1 MLRIGAGRVGNRA
14 CAVVGCEA
22 LRDANPKANGAMA
35 SEEKPTRTDHEA
47 EAKAGIV
54 ESAPPDASWLPR
66 HKVELPD
73 PIEGYLRRPEVDG
86 RCELTGHRVTV
97 LHAPG
102 GFGKTAL
109 LARRCRAL
117 RERGLAVAWLSVD
130 EEDGPESVARLL
142 ALAFERTGVATF
154 DPAGER
160 RGPRPP
166 GRGNPEAASRAEYRI
181 GLLIRALERH
191 GEPCVLALDEVER
204 LRSPEAVRLINAL
217 VLRAPPHLHVGMAFR
232 ERPPGLAIDM
242 YAIEG
247 RGVTVTVEHLRFSKS
262 DISRFFGGSLSRR
275 KLAVVV
281 HDTAGW
287 PLALRI
293 HHDAT
298 EAGAPH
304 AAGGEGAL
312 AGWIETRL
320 WRGFSAEDR
329 DFVLDIAL
337 FDRLE
342 TNLID
347 EVTDTRNTGRRIASM
362 GALAGLLS
370 TTGRGSTMRL
380 HPLIRR
386 HCEQRRFEEAPERF
400 RDIHRGIAVALAR
413 RGRSIEALRHAAEAA
428 DTALLGSIA
437 ERAGGVRLWFEHG
450 FEALCAL
457 DGVITEAVVSDHP
470 RLALVRCGVHAA
482 SGDIEGANRLYR
494 ATAAQTAGFTRD
506 REGGDDRA
514 LRTDHLFIQGLLY
527 TLGCIRYDDALME
540 GAVAVEALAGAPDTD
555 PLLRGMFSLGMCLA
569 HNQMTEFNA
578 AVEWAGRARASLGR
592 ASPYLAHVDLQAG
605 SVAMARGHVRQ
616 ARRCYDRAL
625 QLARSSHLRD
635 AGAVM
640 LADVLAAE
648 LDFERTA
655 GAPRSNGPRVSP
667 RLLGQCGAWLDIYA
681 AGIGVGAETALL
693 RAGPEAA
700 LALVEDARDYA
711 RSTERPQLAR
721 FLSALRVS
729 VLLDGGQVDE
739 AARTWRFDGLPERR
753 AEYLVLTTQSWREME
768 MLACVRLRLLV
779 ARGEFDTAREIAV
792 ALLAVASRHA
802 LVRTRMRGL
811 ALSMLLEHCAGRSDH
826 ASAHLV
832 DYLRLYAETD
842 YARPLS
848 RDRAVALALLD
859 DAAFAAA
866 DDGGIAASAGALRKA
881 LVRETGA
888 KRYPSSDQALTE
900 GELEVLARLEHWRD
914 KDIARTLG
922 LSYDGVRYRVRRIF
936 AKLGARSRLDAVARA
951 RALGI
956 LRAEAEDGRDYSPPA
971 G

>member
-1 MLRIGAGRVGNRA
+1 MT
-14 CAVVGCEA
+14 
-22 LRDANPKANGAMA
+22 
-35 SEEKPTRTDHEA
+35 SEENPMSTDHEA
-47 EAKAGIV
+47 EAEARTT
-54 ESAPPDASWLPR
+54 ELAPLDASWLLR

-73 PIEGYLRRPEVDG
+73 PIEGYLRRPEVDE
-86 RCELTGHRVTV
+86 RCALTRHRVTV
-97 LHAPG
+97 LHAPA

-117 RERGLAVAWLSVD
+117 RERGLAVAWLSLD

-160 RGPRPP
+160 GGASPPRAPE
-166 GRGNPEAASRAEYRI
+166 PEAASRAEYRI

-217 VLRAPPHLHVGMAFR
+217 VLRAPPTLHVGMAFR

-242 YAIEG
+242 YPIEG
-247 RGVTVTVEHLRFSKS
+247 RGVTVTAEHLRFSKS

-275 KLAVVV
+275 KLAAVVR
-281 HDTAGW
+281 DTAGW

-298 EAGAPH
+298 EAGLPH
-304 AAGGEGAL
+304 AAGGEDAL
-312 AGWIETRL
+312 AGWIESRL
-320 WRGFSAEDR
+320 WRGLSAEDR

-347 EVTDTRNTGRRIASM
+347 EVTDTRNTGRRVASM

-380 HPLIRR
+380 HPLIKR
-386 HCEQRRFEEAPERF
+386 HCEQRRFEEAPDRF
-400 RDIHRGIAVALAR
+400 RAIHGGIAKALAR
-413 RGRSIEALRHAAEAA
+413 RGRTIEALRHAAEAA
-428 DTALLGSIA
+428 DAALLGPIA
-437 ERAGGVRLWFEHG
+437 ERAGGIRLWFEEG
-450 FEALCAL
+450 FEAVCAL
-457 DGVITEAVVSDHP
+457 DGTLTEAVVSDHP
-470 RLALVRCGVHAA
+470 RLALVRCGVLAA
-482 SGDIEGANRLYR
+482 SGDIEGAKHLYG
-494 ATAAQTAGFTRD
+494 ATAQETAGYTRD

-514 LRTDHLFIQGLLY
+514 LRTDNLFIQGLLY

-540 GAVAVEALAGAPDTD
+540 GAAAVEALAGAQDTD

-616 ARRCYDRAL
+616 ARECYDRAL

-667 RLLGQCGAWLDIYA
+667 RLLGQCGAWLDVYA
-681 AGIGVGAETALL
+681 AGIGVAAETTLL

-700 LALVEDARDYA
+700 LALVEGAHDYA

-729 VLLDGGQVDE
+729 VLLDGGKVDE
-739 AARTWRFDGLPERR
+739 AAGAWRFDRLPDGG
-753 AEYLVLTTQSWREME
+753 AECLELTGQSWREME
-768 MLACVRLRLLV
+768 MVACARLRLFISG
-779 ARGEFDTAREIAV
+779 GEFDAAREFAD
-792 ALLAVASRHA
+792 ALLAVASERA
-802 LVRTRMRGL
+802 LVRTRMRALGL
-811 ALSMLLEHCAGRSDH
+811 AIVLEHRAGVADR
-826 ASAHLV
+826 AATHLV
-832 DYLRLYAETD
+832 DYLRLYAEAD
-842 YARPLS
+842 YAQPLA
-848 RDRAVALALLD
+848 RDHKVTLALLD
-859 DAAFAAA
+859 DAAFSDEADAAVT
-866 DDGGIAASAGALRKA
+866 ASSGALRKA
-881 LVRETGA
+881 LYGDVGA
-888 KRYPSSDQALTE
+888 KGHPSNQALTE
-900 GELEVLARLEHWRD
+900 GELEVLARLEHWQD

-936 AKLGARSRLDAVARA
+936 AKLGARSRLDAVHQARE
-951 RALGI
+951 RGFLP
-956 LRAEAEDGRDYSPPA
+956 DGGRPNQ
-971 G
+971 